1 MVRKKQPPRTP
12 VVAKPLNDA
21 PKRNIVTNF
30 VTKNIDDKEE
40 TNDVIDNN
48 VDNVTPIV
56 TESEDNKVT
65 NNVTLNNTNEVTNN
79 DINNITNTVTDIV
92 DKDVTKDIT
101 LNSTNSVTNND
112 TIKATKDIENNNLDI
127 VTNNVTDQDTNNKT
141 LNDTNN
147 STYNDTNN
155 VTDSTIDNNI
165 KEVTKNVTKK
175 ATRPVPKNL
184 TIIKSIT
191 LGKKEIVAKFTSNKR
206 SRPNYNLSED
216 TIEKIEK
223 ISDILG
229 YKKAEFLDIYL
240 NGTLTKILKSL
251 EKNMDN
257 N

>member
-12 VVAKPLNDA
+12 VVAKPLNDV

-48 VDNVTPIV
+48 VDKVTPIV

-65 NNVTLNNTNEVTNN
+65 SNVTLNNTNEVTNN
-79 DINNITNTVTDIV
+79 DINNITNTVTHIV

-101 LNSTNSVTNND
+101 LNSTNND
-112 TIKATKDIENNNLDI
+112 TIKDTKDITNNDVDI
-127 VTNNVTDQDTNNKT
+127 VTNNITDQDTNNKT

-147 STYNDTNN
+147 STYNDTNS
-155 VTDSTIDNNI
+155 VTDNKIDSNA